1 MPGLFILST
10 TYVLSSANEA
20 RFVGQRLL
28 SIKPCWLD
36 LIIFL
41 AYNSLWIQSCISFA
55 VTLPRTNISGEC
67 YTANSALAHQFIL
80 SKPLLF
86 FSYPVTYW
94 IWPYFSLFCHHLRV
108 IAKCSYITVGVCNQY
123 FLRMS
128 LSWVMVDSLLMHGL
142 WIHYWICF
150 PCGILQGDSN
160 TLCVFSLWWHLEQ
173 VSCDTVT
180 RSSNSPHPALR
191 GQVCARL
198 VLGLCVHCLH
208 FSGPS
213 SFFTNSPAL
222 FPESQPLTNCPHHP
236 SRFPVFL

>member
-1 MPGLFILST
+1 M
-10 TYVLSSANEA
+10 YVLSSANEA

-150 PCGILQGDSN
+150 PVGYYREIATPFVCSASDGILNKCPWYSHKKQQLS
-160 TLCVFSLWWHLEQ
+160 S
-173 VSCDTVT
+173 SC
-180 RSSNSPHPALR
+180 S
-191 GQVCARL
+191 
-198 VLGLCVHCLH
+198 
-208 FSGPS
+208 
-213 SFFTNSPAL
+213 
-222 FPESQPLTNCPHHP
+222 
-236 SRFPVFL
+236 